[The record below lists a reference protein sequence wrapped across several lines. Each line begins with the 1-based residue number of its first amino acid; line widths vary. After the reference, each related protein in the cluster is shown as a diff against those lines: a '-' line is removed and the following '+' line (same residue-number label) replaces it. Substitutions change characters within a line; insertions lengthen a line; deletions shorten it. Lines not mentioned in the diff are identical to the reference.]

1 MPDGTA
7 GVPAVS
13 VSRVEWGGRMLIE
26 QVRPRD
32 RPDEP
37 GYRHLFD
44 PDTGRLV
51 RQSYGT
57 DELQVVEWSAVTV
70 VPDLD
75 DRLFAWP
82 GPSRELPAGLAG

>member
-1 MPDGTA
+1 MTEGPG
-7 GVPAVS
+7 PA
-13 VSRVEWGGRMLIE
+13 R
-26 QVRPRD
+26 
-32 RPDEP
+32 EP